1 MATNEVRRPEI
12 AAAAERVG
20 RYRWVICALLF
31 AATAINYV
39 DRQMIGVLEPDYLRP
54 EFHWSPGDYARIV
67 VYFQL
72 AYAIGYLGFGKIVDR
87 IGARFGY
94 AIAVGIWTLFHVL
107 HGGVRSIGQFAM
119 ARFGL
124 GIGESGNFP
133 AGVKAVTEWFPQKER
148 ALANGVFNAGTNI
161 GAIVT
166 PLLVPALVLAYG
178 WQAAFLFSGL
188 IGLVWLPLWLLL
200 YRNPRENPRVSAAEL
215 RWIAQDGPALPPRR
229 MHWRE
234 LLGKRQTWAYALA
247 KFLTDPIF
255 GMYLVW
261 LPDFLARRYGLD
273 LRTFGPPL
281 IAIYLLSDFGSVA
294 GGWLS
299 SRLLRTGWGV
309 NRARKIALLI
319 CALCATPVMFA
330 AQASNVWVAVAII
343 GLAAAAHQG
352 FSANLYAL
360 PADLLP
366 RGGIGSVVGIG
377 GALGACGG
385 MLMSKYTGWTLDAD
399 RGYAPVF
406 LIASCTYLV
415 ALVLIH
421 VLSPRLEPARD
432 AGDDASV
439 VPIR

>member
-1 MATNEVRRPEI
+1 MDHAQPARP
-12 AAAAERVG
+12 AGAQ
-20 RYRWVICALLF
+20 RWLVVALLF
-31 AATAINYV
+31 WAMIVNYI
-39 DRQMIGVLEPDYLRP
+39 DRQTIGILKPTMSADL
-54 EFHWSPGDYARIV
+54 HWSNSDFANIHLC
-67 VYFQL
+67 FQA
-72 AYAIGYLGFGKIVDR
+72 AYAICYVLWGRVVDR
-87 IGARFGY
+87 IGAKWGFALAFALWSAAQLATAAARQIGHFML
-94 AIAVGIWTLFHVL
+94 ARMFL
-107 HGGVRSIGQFAM
+107 GV
-119 ARFGL
+119 
-124 GIGESGNFP
+124 GESGAFP
-133 AGVKAVTEWFPQKER
+133 GAIKAVAEWFPQKER